1 MSAIANCPISTST
14 AVLLR
19 RWARWGVM
27 SGFSILASFSHAVTF
42 EVSTADE
49 FQAALTTASNNGSDN
64 TILLAPGLYL
74 GNFAYIYNT
83 PNKLVIES
91 ASTTAKP
98 EETVID
104 GNDFAYSIFLNAK
117 TAGTFE
123 LRRVKVMG
131 GRSKE
136 GASTIP
142 VRGDNLASM
151 VLEDVIV
158 EDNVPEYRVPVD
170 AKATEVIVRN
180 SIIASVYEDN
190 LGYIPPGSGGDAPRA
205 GTVLITDS
213 VIKSVPVFFVNV
225 KRAQFTG
232 NLFEGAAF
240 DLSFGSGSSEQGVEG
255 QPLLLIQDNS
265 FLSQQLPAY
274 LSVNNGDF
282 VQVTDVSVEPRFQM
296 IANEVMGGSL
306 ATYPVTVSG
315 ADFLIERNNLSESRF
330 EFRSSAQK
338 GSPGRVVGNTFTSS
352 VGFESCQTSAFAPGI
367 YATSGQWLGNVISG
381 LGDVNV
387 SDSIFR
393 NNVLFSN
400 VTVGLSF
407 PDQGTGD
414 AGLHEMIGNTFA
426 DNCSSINV
434 SVATTTRLN
443 LANNIFWGNGV
454 DDGKKRD
461 GVGLYFGGYGE
472 ELNAYNNII
481 DSHNA
486 IWTNEEGNRS
496 IDPKF
501 YSPDSGDYHL
511 SADSS
516 GINAGNN
523 AYVASDDSVDADG
536 NPRINGG
543 TVDLGAYERT
553 TGGLHPADTNGDRS
567 ISSDEFNAYNAAW
580 RANDIWPTAPAVI
593 TADFVT
599 RAGYLLQKGGDY
611 KNIGVGKPQTWVPVN
626 E

>member
-1 MSAIANCPISTST
+1 MSAIANCLISAST
-14 AVLLR
+14 AMLLHP
-19 RWARWGVM
+19 WARWGVM
-27 SGFSILASFSHAVTF
+27 SGLSILASFSHAVTF

-64 TILLAPGLYL
+64 TILLAPGLYV

-158 EDNVPEYRVPVD
+158 EDNVPEFSVPVD
-170 AKATEVIVRN
+170 AKATEFVVRN
-180 SIIASVYEDN
+180 SVIASANSDRNYYNSNPPRQKTVTIVDSEMRSVLISAAAQSVQITGSLFKESTLEVNLVNGSPQEGVEEQASLLIHDN
-190 LGYIPPGSGGDAPRA
+190 TFSSQQSYSLLRVSNSGGFAP
-205 GTVLITDS
+205 INDS
-213 VIKSVPVFFVNV
+213 P
-225 KRAQFTG
+225 G
-232 NLFEGAAF
+232 
-240 DLSFGSGSSEQGVEG
+240 
-255 QPLLLIQDNS
+255 
-265 FLSQQLPAY
+265 
-274 LSVNNGDF
+274 
-282 VQVTDVSVEPRFQM
+282 EPRFQVTS
-296 IANEVMGGSL
+296 NEIKGSSSFL
-306 ATYPVTVSG
+306 YEVRVIG
-315 ADFLIERNNLSESRF
+315 EDFSFEDNNLFEVRF
-330 EFRSSAQK
+330 EF
-338 GSPGRVVGNTFTSS
+338 GPITDENPGRVVGNTFTSS
-352 VGFESCQTSAFAPGI
+352 VGLESCEGNAFPPAI
-367 YATSGQWLGNVISG
+367 YASGGGQWFGNVISG
-381 LGDVNV
+381 LADVNARGTR
-387 SDSIFR
+387 FR
-393 NNVLFSN
+393 NNVLISN
-400 VTVGLSF
+400 VNVRLSVEDQVSNDSGLY
-407 PDQGTGD
+407 
-414 AGLHEMIGNTFA
+414 EMIGNTFA

-511 SADSS
+511 SADSP
-516 GINAGNN
+516 GIDTGNN

-553 TGGLHPADTNGDRS
+553 TGGLHPADTNGDSS
-567 ISSDEFNAYNAAW
+567 ISSDEFKAYNAAW